1 MKHTE
6 LKQNEIG
13 DDSLIGL
20 SADLKK
26 LSNEEDN
33 SHEGKLTRFSG
44 NIKDFNSLLKKENA
58 SGTGYL
64 CDDDEGRDEQFQN
77 D

>member
-1 MKHTE
+1 MNNHYSNKVTE
-6 LKQNEIG
+6 VSGQQELPAKG
-13 DDSLIGL
+13 KSL
-20 SADLKK
+20 S
-26 LSNEEDN
+26 EDKNN
-33 SHEGKLTRFSG
+33 SHGS
-44 NIKDFNSLLKKENA
+44 KDKDSFFFRKDSHKKVNA